1 MANVCYRFILVF
13 FSIACLILTAFA
25 ITGSYENRSYLTPTY
40 LINFHLNK
48 LDLRQII
55 STSIGDNGNNKI
67 KRADDDEATA
77 TPTATTTGSIASN
90 AQQWINAASS
100 IAGNLPSDFAS
111 VASALGTNLP
121 SSLPSG
127 MPTSVP
133 SELAS
138 VLPSSLPTGDIDLTI
153 SAAIADL
160 LNNVTPE
167 ELGIADVY
175 SVSYWGYCRG
185 DLKSNKSSIFDGS
198 LGRLVNEDFDNSD
211 VDYTWCSPPK
221 AGYFFNPATVIR
233 EELNRTIEGQQI
245 DTQSL
250 LINLLSS
257 QYVDDLKVLVN
268 NIADEYLNLPGDL
281 QNDLTTLNNI
291 TKASFAMMI
300 IAAVLSFISIV
311 FQVMAMCLSPDNC
324 CLSFLNF
331 SLQVV
336 TFLASILAAGLATGA
351 YVFVRRKVNDDVGEY
366 GIKSFLSINFYAF
379 AWSAAVSA
387 FLVVVFSAIG
397 HCCGCFSGE
406 RRRYRHVAAYEHKGE
421 Y

>member
-1 MANVCYRFILVF
+1 MANICYRFILVF

-25 ITGSYENRSYLTPTY
+25 ITGSYENKSYLTPTY

-55 STSIGDNGNNKI
+55 SPSIGDNSSKR
-67 KRADDDEATA
+67 KRADDDNDS
-77 TPTATTTGSIASN
+77 TPTTTSTGSIPSN

-100 IAGNLPSDFAS
+100 IAGNLPSDFS
-111 VASALGTNLP
+111 SIASAVGTNLP
-121 SSLPSG
+121 SS
-127 MPTSVP
+127 VP
-133 SELAS
+133 SDLAS
-138 VLPSSLPTGDIDLTI
+138 VLPSSLPTGDVELTI
-153 SAAIADL
+153 SAAIANL
-160 LNNVTPE
+160 LNNVSPE

-185 DLKSNKSSIFDGS
+185 DLKSNKSSVFDGD
-198 LGRLVNEDFDNSD
+198 LGRLVDENFDNSN

-245 DTQSL
+245 DSQSL
-250 LINLLSS
+250 LINELSS

-268 NIADEYLNLPGDL
+268 NIADEYLNLPSDL
-281 QNDLTTLNNI
+281 QNNLGTLNNI

-300 IAAVLSFISIV
+300 IAAVFSFISIV
-311 FQVMAMCLSPDNC
+311 FQIMAMCLSPDNC

-331 SLQVV
+331 ALQLV

-351 YVFVRRKVNDDVGEY
+351 YVFVRRKVNDETGDY

-379 AWSAAVSA
+379 AWSAAVAA
-387 FLVVVFSAIG
+387 FLVVVFSAVG

-406 RRRYRHVAAYEHKGE
+406 RRRYRQVAAYEHKGE

>member
-1 MANVCYRFILVF
+1 MANICYRFILVF

-25 ITGSYENRSYLTPTY
+25 ITGSYENKSYLTPTY

-55 STSIGDNGNNKI
+55 SPSIGDNSSKR
-67 KRADDDEATA
+67 KRAGDDNDS
-77 TPTATTTGSIASN
+77 TPTTTSTGSIPSN
-90 AQQWINAASS
+90 AQQWINVASS
-100 IAGNLPSDFAS
+100 IAGNLPSDFS
-111 VASALGTNLP
+111 SIASAVGTNLP
-121 SSLPSG
+121 SS
-127 MPTSVP
+127 VP
-133 SELAS
+133 SDLAS
-138 VLPSSLPTGDIDLTI
+138 VLPSSLPTGDVESTI
-153 SAAIADL
+153 SAAIANL
-160 LNNVTPE
+160 LNNVSPE

-185 DLKSNKSSIFDGS
+185 DLKSNKSSVFDGD
-198 LGRLVNEDFDNSD
+198 LGRLVDENFDNSN

-245 DTQSL
+245 DSQSS
-250 LINLLSS
+250 LINELSS

-268 NIADEYLNLPGDL
+268 NIADEYLNLPSDL
-281 QNDLTTLNNI
+281 QNNLGTLNNI

-300 IAAVLSFISIV
+300 IAAVFSFISIV
-311 FQVMAMCLSPDNC
+311 FQIMAMCLSPDNC

-331 SLQVV
+331 ALQLV

-351 YVFVRRKVNDDVGEY
+351 YVFVRRKVNDETGDY

-379 AWSAAVSA
+379 AWSAAVAA
-387 FLVVVFSAIG
+387 FLVVVFSAVG

-406 RRRYRHVAAYEHKGE
+406 RRRYRQVAAYEHKGE

>member
-1 MANVCYRFILVF
+1 MANICYRFILVF

-25 ITGSYENRSYLTPTY
+25 ITGSYENKSYLTPTY

-55 STSIGDNGNNKI
+55 SPSIGDNSSKR
-67 KRADDDEATA
+67 KRADDDNDS
-77 TPTATTTGSIASN
+77 TPTTTSTGSIPSN
-90 AQQWINAASS
+90 AQQWINVASS
-100 IAGNLPSDFAS
+100 IAGNLPSDFS
-111 VASALGTNLP
+111 SIASAVGTNLP
-121 SSLPSG
+121 SS
-127 MPTSVP
+127 VP
-133 SELAS
+133 SDLAS
-138 VLPSSLPTGDIDLTI
+138 VLPSSLPTGDVELTI
-153 SAAIADL
+153 SAAIANL
-160 LNNVTPE
+160 LNNVSPE

-185 DLKSNKSSIFDGS
+185 DLKSNKSSVFDGD
-198 LGRLVNEDFDNSD
+198 LWRLVDENFDNSN

-245 DTQSL
+245 DSQSL
-250 LINLLSS
+250 LINELSS

-268 NIADEYLNLPGDL
+268 NIADEYLNLPSDL
-281 QNDLTTLNNI
+281 QNNLGTLNNI

-300 IAAVLSFISIV
+300 IAAVFSFISIV
-311 FQVMAMCLSPDNC
+311 FQIMAMCLSPDNC

-331 SLQVV
+331 ALQLV
-336 TFLASILAAGLATGA
+336 TFLASILSAGLATGA
-351 YVFVRRKVNDDVGEY
+351 YVFVRRKVNDETGDY

-379 AWSAAVSA
+379 AWSAAVAA
-387 FLVVVFSAIG
+387 FLVVVFSAVG

-406 RRRYRHVAAYEHKGE
+406 RRRYRQVAAYEHKGE

>member
-1 MANVCYRFILVF
+1 MANICYRFILVF

-25 ITGSYENRSYLTPTY
+25 ITGSYENKSYLTPTY

-55 STSIGDNGNNKI
+55 SPSIGDNSSKR
-67 KRADDDEATA
+67 KRADDDNDS
-77 TPTATTTGSIASN
+77 TPTTTSTGSIPSN

-100 IAGNLPSDFAS
+100 IAGNLPSDFS
-111 VASALGTNLP
+111 SIASAVGTNLP
-121 SSLPSG
+121 SS
-127 MPTSVP
+127 VP
-133 SELAS
+133 SDLAS
-138 VLPSSLPTGDIDLTI
+138 VLPSSLPTGDVELTI
-153 SAAIADL
+153 SAAIANL
-160 LNNVTPE
+160 LNNVSPE

-185 DLKSNKSSIFDGS
+185 DLKSNKSSVFDGD
-198 LGRLVNEDFDNSD
+198 LGRLVDENFDNSN

-245 DTQSL
+245 DSQSL
-250 LINLLSS
+250 LINELSS

-268 NIADEYLNLPGDL
+268 NIADEYLNLPSDL
-281 QNDLTTLNNI
+281 QNNLGTLNNI

-300 IAAVLSFISIV
+300 IAAVFSFISIV
-311 FQVMAMCLSPDNC
+311 FQIMAMCLSPDNC

-331 SLQVV
+331 ALQLV

-351 YVFVRRKVNDDVGEY
+351 YVFVEEKLMTRLE
-366 GIKSFLSINFYAF
+366 IT
-379 AWSAAVSA
+379 VS
-387 FLVVVFSAIG
+387 SRS
-397 HCCGCFSGE
+397 CQ
-406 RRRYRHVAAYEHKGE
+406 
-421 Y
+421 

>member
-1 MANVCYRFILVF
+1 MANICYRFILVF

-25 ITGSYENRSYLTPTY
+25 ITGSYENKSYLTPTY

-55 STSIGDNGNNKI
+55 SPSIGDNSSKR
-67 KRADDDEATA
+67 KRADDDNDS
-77 TPTATTTGSIASN
+77 TPTTTSTGSIPSN
-90 AQQWINAASS
+90 AQQWINVASS
-100 IAGNLPSDFAS
+100 IAGNLPSDFS
-111 VASALGTNLP
+111 SIASAVGTNLP
-121 SSLPSG
+121 SS
-127 MPTSVP
+127 VP
-133 SELAS
+133 SDLAS
-138 VLPSSLPTGDIDLTI
+138 VLPSSLPTGDVESTI
-153 SAAIADL
+153 SAAIANL
-160 LNNVTPE
+160 LNNVSPE

-185 DLKSNKSSIFDGS
+185 DLKSNKSSVFDGD
-198 LGRLVNEDFDNSD
+198 LGRLVDENFDNSN

-245 DTQSL
+245 DSQSS
-250 LINLLSS
+250 LINELSS

-268 NIADEYLNLPGDL
+268 NIADEYLNLPSDL
-281 QNDLTTLNNI
+281 QNNLGTLNNI

-300 IAAVLSFISIV
+300 IAAVFSFISIV
-311 FQVMAMCLSPDNC
+311 FQIMAMCLSPDNC

-331 SLQVV
+331 ALQLV

-351 YVFVRRKVNDDVGEY
+351 YVFVRRKVNDETGDY

-379 AWSAAVSA
+379 AWSAAVAA
-387 FLVVVFSAIG
+387 FLVVVFSAVG

-406 RRRYRHVAAYEHKGE
+406 RRRYRQVAAYEHKGE

>member
-1 MANVCYRFILVF
+1 
-13 FSIACLILTAFA
+13 
-25 ITGSYENRSYLTPTY
+25 
-40 LINFHLNK
+40 LNK

-55 STSIGDNGNNKI
+55 SPSIGDNSSKR
-67 KRADDDEATA
+67 KRADDDNDS
-77 TPTATTTGSIASN
+77 TPTTTSTGSIPSN
-90 AQQWINAASS
+90 AQQWINVASS
-100 IAGNLPSDFAS
+100 IAGNLPSDFS
-111 VASALGTNLP
+111 SIASAVGTNLP
-121 SSLPSG
+121 SS
-127 MPTSVP
+127 VP
-133 SELAS
+133 SDLAS
-138 VLPSSLPTGDIDLTI
+138 VLPSSLPTGDVELTI
-153 SAAIADL
+153 SAAIANL
-160 LNNVTPE
+160 LNNVSPE

-185 DLKSNKSSIFDGS
+185 DLKSNKSSVFDGD
-198 LGRLVNEDFDNSD
+198 LGRLVDENFDNSN

-245 DTQSL
+245 DSQSL
-250 LINLLSS
+250 LINELSS

-268 NIADEYLNLPGDL
+268 NIADEYLNLPSDL
-281 QNDLTTLNNI
+281 QNNLGTLNNI

-300 IAAVLSFISIV
+300 IAAVFSFISIV
-311 FQVMAMCLSPDNC
+311 FQIMAMCLSPDNC

-331 SLQVV
+331 ASQLV

-351 YVFVRRKVNDDVGEY
+351 YVFVRRKVNDETGDY

-379 AWSAAVSA
+379 AWSAAVAA
-387 FLVVVFSAIG
+387 FLVVVFSAVG

-406 RRRYRHVAAYEHKGE
+406 RRRYRQVAAYEHKGE